1 MTRVGLGIDIGG
13 SGVKGAL
20 VDLDT
25 GEFIGE
31 RIRYDTPEKSTPE
44 AVAEVCKQIIAELG
58 VGEDVPIG
66 ITIPA
71 PVVHGTIAFMA
82 NLHKSWTGI
91 NAEELFARVTGH
103 PVTIV
108 NDADAAGVAEVY
120 YGAAKDVAGTVIVTT
135 QGTGI
140 GSALLYN
147 GVLVPNTELGHL
159 EIDGRDAESQAAASR
174 RAKEDLSW
182 KAWAKRLQ
190 RYYSH
195 VEMLFSPDLL
205 VVGGGVSKRHDQ
217 FLPLL
222 DLKTP
227 IVPAELRNTAG
238 IVGAAIYADQQARGA
253 EVHPLPV

>member
-20 VDLDT
+20 VDLET

-31 RIRYDTPEKSTPE
+31 RIRFETPEKSTPK
-44 AVAEVCKQIIAELG
+44 AVAKLCTRIIAELG
-58 VGEDVPIG
+58 ADPDTPVG

-71 PVVHGTIAFMA
+71 PVVHGTVPFIA

-91 NAEELFARVTGH
+91 DAEKVFSKITERSVTL
-103 PVTIV
+103 I
-108 NDADAAGVAEVY
+108 NDADAAGVAEAY
-120 YGAAKDVAGTVIVTT
+120 YGAAKNVLGTVIVTT

-147 GVLVPNTELGHL
+147 GVLIPNTELGHL
-159 EIDGRDAESQAAASR
+159 ELDGRDAESHAAASR
-174 RAKEDLSW
+174 RNRDGLSW
-182 KAWAKRLQ
+182 RMWAKRLQ

-195 VEMLFSPDLL
+195 LEMLFSPELL
-205 VVGGGVSKRHDQ
+205 VVGGGVSKRHEQ

-222 DLKTP
+222 HLKTP

-238 IVGAAIYADQQARGA
+238 IVGAAVYADQQARGERVTA
-253 EVHPLPV
+253 LPA